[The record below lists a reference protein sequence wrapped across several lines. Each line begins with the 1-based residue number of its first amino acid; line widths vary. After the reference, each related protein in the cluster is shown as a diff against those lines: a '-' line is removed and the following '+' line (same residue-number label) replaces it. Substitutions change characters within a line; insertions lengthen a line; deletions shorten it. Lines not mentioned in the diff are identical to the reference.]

1 MGGCGGGRGRG
12 LCISGIGS
20 YRVGGC
26 SIYNIYSCDVCG
38 WQGIGCSVVDM
49 FRIYIIYIAYRM
61 WGIYIYG
68 IYSIYRMMTSAIY
81 NWVVNV
87 EGLGG
92 VCQLGSWVGCWGPR
106 GRFRSVGDMRHS
118 SS

>member
-12 LCISGIGS
+12 LCIIGRGG

-26 SIYNIYSCDVCG
+26 TIYNIYSCGVCG
-38 WQGIGCSVVDM
+38 CQGIGCSVVDM

-68 IYSIYRMMTSAIY
+68 AYSIYRVMTSTIY

-92 VCQLGSWVGCWGPR
+92 VFQL
-106 GRFRSVGDMRHS
+106 
-118 SS
+118 